1 MNILDRIN
9 SRSDLLALRSEELPL
24 LCRELREFL
33 RAKISVTGGHLASNL
48 GAVEITVAL
57 HRVYDPERDRLLFD
71 VGHQSYIHKILTGRR
86 DDFGSLRQF
95 GGLSGFPK
103 PCESDCDPFVAGH
116 ASDSVSVALG
126 MARARTLLRE
136 KYDVVTVLGDG
147 ALTGGLSYEAL
158 ADLGQSEE
166 PMVVILNDNGMSINP
181 SVGGTARMLSRI
193 RVEPTYLN
201 FKRKYHRF
209 MQPFPKTMNAIHEG
223 KEWLKDRLLPGNLF
237 DSLGLYYI
245 GPVDGHNV
253 TELETQLRWAR
264 DMRKPVLLHVCT
276 TKGKGIDYAEKN
288 PAKYHGVGPFDPI
301 TGVTAPK
308 KPDFSSV
315 FGETLCTL
323 AKEDERICALT
334 AAMEDGTGLTD
345 FSERFSERFF
355 DVGIAEGHGAAMCG
369 GLAKQGMI
377 PVFAVYSSFL
387 QRAYDMLIE
396 DISLLG
402 LHAVFCVD
410 RSGLV
415 GADGETHQGSF
426 DAAYLSSVPGMTVL
440 EPASFAEMRSMLKY
454 AVKEC
459 AGPVALCYPRG
470 GEGNWKED
478 FDGSAAAVLREGSS
492 VTLVSYGVMINEA
505 LSAADMLSAEG
516 VEAEVIKLNSLCP
529 LDTEKVLASLRKTRS
544 FVFAAECCRAGSPAQ
559 TILSAVAEA
568 GFALRGAK
576 QLDLGSGIVKQGDIP
591 SLRKEQGI
599 DAAAI
604 VRAAKELLNEESKTG
619 SAGI

>member
-24 LCRELREFL
+24 LCQELREFL
-33 RAKISVTGGHLASNL
+33 RSNISVTGGHLASNL

-57 HRVYDPERDRLLFD
+57 HRVYNPERDRLLFD
-71 VGHQSYIHKILTGRR
+71 VGHQSYIHKILTGRK
-86 DDFGSLRQF
+86 DGFGSLRQF

-126 MARARTLLRE
+126 MARARTLLGE

-158 ADLGQSEE
+158 CDLGQSNE
-166 PMVVILNDNGMSINP
+166 PMVVILNDNGMSISP

-193 RVEPTYLN
+193 RVEPAYLN

-209 MQPFPKTMNAIHEG
+209 MEPFPKTMNVIHDG
-223 KEWLKDRLLPGNLF
+223 KEWLKDRLLPGNIF
-237 DSLGLYYI
+237 DSMGLYYI

-276 TKGKGIDYAEKN
+276 TKGKGIDYAEKD

-301 TGVTAPK
+301 TGATAPK
-308 KPDFSSV
+308 KPDFSSA
-315 FGETLCTL
+315 FGDALCAL
-323 AKEDERICALT
+323 AKEDHRICALT
-334 AAMEDGTGLTD
+334 AAMEDGTGLTK
-345 FSERFSERFF
+345 FAEKYPARFF
-355 DVGIAEGHGAAMCG
+355 DVGIAEGHAAAMCG

-426 DAAYLSSVPGMTVL
+426 DAAYLSTVPGMTVL
-440 EPASFAEMRSMLKY
+440 APASFAELRSMLPY

-459 AGPVALCYPRG
+459 TGPVALCYPRG
-470 GEGNWKED
+470 GEGAWQGD
-478 FDGSAAAVLREGSS
+478 YDGSAATTLCEGSD
-492 VTLVSYGVMINEA
+492 VTVVSYGVMINEA
-505 LSAADMLSAEG
+505 LSAAKMLEAEG
-516 VEAEVIKLNSLCP
+516 IGAEVIKLNSLRP
-529 LDTEKVLASLRKTRS
+529 LDADKVLASLRKTRR

-559 TILSAVAEA
+559 ALLSAVAEA
-568 GFALRGAK
+568 GLALRGVR
-576 QLDLGSGIVKQGDIP
+576 QLDLGNGIVKQGDIP

-599 DAAAI
+599 DASAI
-604 VRAAKELLNEESKTG
+604 VRAAKELLHEKDQTG
-619 SAGI
+619 SVGI